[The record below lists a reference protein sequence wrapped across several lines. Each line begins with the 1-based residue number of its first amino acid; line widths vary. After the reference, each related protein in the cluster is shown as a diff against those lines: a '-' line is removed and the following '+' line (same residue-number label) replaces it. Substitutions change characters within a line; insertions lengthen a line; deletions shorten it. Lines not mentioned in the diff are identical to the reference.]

1 MHRRIF
7 TFVMKLGGCWGV
19 NPRFLRLLQPLLYC
33 DMSVENA
40 TAGTILKSE
49 NSATVAGV
57 IAYQPFTSF
66 IIIIFWIYCLR
77 RKDSVTG

>member
-7 TFVMKLGGCWGV
+7 TFVMKLGGGGV